1 MKGKRIIAMAL
12 AAALCLPLTGCGD
25 KSAANGDDR
34 PVLKVGFECMTAPI
48 TWTQLD
54 DSNGAVPITGSN
66 EYTYGFEVELM
77 KQLCDK
83 AGYRMEAYKIDWE
96 GLLLGVQTGTI
107 DCAISAISITDER
120 KASMDFTDC
129 YYRSQIVA
137 LVKKDS
143 KYAGKTKL
151 QDLSGASCTSMLNTL
166 WYGIIDQIPNVDKMP
181 AMDNVPAMIVSLQS
195 GIVDMLLMDEPTAL
209 SAVAANPDLAMVK
222 LAEGSGFRLSDED
235 TDLGI
240 AVSKKRG
247 DVKEKLNAALGQITE
262 EEKEEMLRHAIE
274 VQPVN
279 Q

>member
-1 MKGKRIIAMAL
+1 MAL

-25 KSAANGDDR
+25 KSAAEGDDR

-54 DSNGAVPITGSN
+54 SSNGAVPITGSS
-66 EYTYGFEVELM
+66 
-77 KQLCDK
+77 
-83 AGYRMEAYKIDWE
+83 
-96 GLLLGVQTGTI
+96 

-151 QDLSGASCTSMLNTL
+151 QDLAGASCTSMLNTL
-166 WYGIIDQIPNVDKMP
+166 WYNIIDQIPSVDKMP
-181 AMDNVPAMIVSLQS
+181 AMENVPAMIVSLQS
-195 GIVDMLLMDEPTAL
+195 GTVDMLLMDEPTAL

-222 LAEGSGFRLSDED
+222 LDERSGFQLSDED

-240 AVSKKRG
+240 AVSKNRG
-247 DVKEKLNAALGQITE
+247 DVKQKLNAALAQITD